1 MSVCVARACPTN
13 DHNGVKF
20 AVRSR
25 SAEWPL
31 AAQLR
36 RPDMPL
42 RRAAFHPTQPPM
54 TADAN
59 GSFGATP
66 AIGDR
71 VVTVRYAPKAA
82 VAERSSESQIGQADT
97 HYSIDHGERGAALS
111 RGNALDFG

>member
-1 MSVCVARACPTN
+1 MSVCVARAYPTN

-71 VVTVRYAPKAA
+71 VVTVRYAPISVVHEGINGTAGFDPNRKFDLTSLDA
-82 VAERSSESQIGQADT
+82 RTG
-97 HYSIDHGERGAALS
+97 HLS
-111 RGNALDFG
+111 